1 MGQGAKMAMRMMA
14 AELLDVGV
22 EKVSCPD
29 PDTDVVP
36 YDTRTTSSRSTHMMG
51 RALKVAVAD
60 LKENGER
67 GYGEVVDEGGLD
79 PDTGQGVASSHW
91 HQGAAAAEVE
101 VDEETGRF
109 RVMKLHAP
117 IYAGRVINR
126 PAAELQNEGSMIM
139 GLGTALFESN
149 EFAEGQITNANLSD
163 YNVPAMDD
171 MPATLSH
178 ELVERE
184 GGEVQGLGETA
195 LPPVPPAIG
204 NALYSRGIHVTELP
218 ISAESVLDA
227 VDARD
232 GRGDAWAKAGS
243 EPVSTDGRN
252 DSPGERVFASG
263 TAPEPTTPV
272 NGSDGPSD
280 QGRLASVRF
289 LLASPSALL
298 LLGTLGMG
306 LLAIALYRL
315 LHRRGEAEKKAPL
328 RS

>member
-1 MGQGAKMAMRMMA
+1 
-14 AELLDVGV
+14 
-22 EKVSCPD
+22 
-29 PDTDVVP
+29 
-36 YDTRTTSSRSTHMMG
+36 
-51 RALKVAVAD
+51 
-60 LKENGER
+60 
-67 GYGEVVDEGGLD
+67 
-79 PDTGQGVASSHW
+79 
-91 HQGAAAAEVE
+91 
-101 VDEETGRF
+101 
-109 RVMKLHAP
+109 
-117 IYAGRVINR
+117 
-126 PAAELQNEGSMIM
+126 
-139 GLGTALFESN
+139 
-149 EFAEGQITNANLSD
+149 
-163 YNVPAMDD
+163 MDD

-263 TAPEPTTPV
+263 TAPELTTPV
-272 NGSDGPSD
+272 NGSDGLSD

-306 LLAIALYRL
+306 LLATALYRL